1 MNAVVANNNESLR
14 KARLISNIFHPW
26 VILAVVVALAAYHA
40 VGGPLEWVKWT
51 LLAYLPVLVFPLL
64 YAKIRATVL
73 SRRGTQHKI
82 SRSLVRNDPGQ
93 LLIMTGL
100 VGAPASLILYYLDGP
115 QNVLIIILGVTAVML
130 VIALVNLRYRASFHL
145 AMVTSML
152 TALWFLFST
161 VSLVSFLLVPILG
174 LSRYQLGEHTPAQI
188 VAGFLIGLVVGGA
201 VFYGMGLTT

>member
-1 MNAVVANNNESLR
+1 MAKLV
-14 KARLISNIFHPW
+14 SNIFHPW
-26 VILAVVVALAAYHA
+26 VILAVVIALAAYQA

-51 LLAYLPVLVFPLL
+51 LLAYLPVIVFPLL

-93 LLIMTGL
+93 LFIMTGL

-115 QNVLIIILGVTAVML
+115 RNLLAIILGVAAVML
-130 VIALVNLRYRASFHL
+130 VVALVNTKYRASFHL

-152 TALWFLFST
+152 LSLWLIFGAS
-161 VSLVSFLLVPILG
+161 SLISLPLILVLG
-174 LSRYQLGEHTPAQI
+174 LSRYQLGEYTPTQI
-188 VAGFLIGLVVGGA
+188 VAGFLIGLMVGGA
-201 VFYGMGLTT
+201 VFYGFGFLK